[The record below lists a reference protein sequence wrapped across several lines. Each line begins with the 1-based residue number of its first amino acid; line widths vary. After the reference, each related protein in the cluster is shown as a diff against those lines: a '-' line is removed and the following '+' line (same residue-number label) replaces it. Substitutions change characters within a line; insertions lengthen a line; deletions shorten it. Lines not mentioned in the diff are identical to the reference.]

1 MLKLIHKIKA
11 SDSHIRRCTHYLQV
25 VLVFFIISFFISDN
39 ITAQKKSYDNK
50 KTKRNYYNNYDKSSS
65 SKSSAVNVNYHNDK
79 QRNKDYSDNYESN
92 RRTKSDSYTKNEKD
106 FRNNENEHP
115 ENYFRIDKS
124 KTSLWDGKHWNESNF
139 PLKIFVKESSSRYYK
154 SDYKDYIKYA
164 MDVWR
169 KADDRIQY
177 RFVKNADD
185 ADVALI
191 FVENLGEKYEDSYLG
206 LTDYETYE
214 SNEIKFSKIQI
225 SLIKN
230 GDEKISAGEIKATI
244 IHELGHAFG
253 LGHSESENDL
263 MYPYISP
270 EHTSEMTYDELS
282 KGDKL
287 AVKDVINL
295 SFEDNYVWK

>member
-1 MLKLIHKIKA
+1 MKNFNHLVSAILIF
-11 SDSHIRRCTHYLQV
+11 S
-25 VLVFFIISFFISDN
+25 ISCLFLIDN
-39 ITAQKKSYDNK
+39 TSAQNKYYENKKSK
-50 KTKRNYYNNYDKSSS
+50 KNYYNNYEKSSS
-65 SKSSAVNVNYHNDK
+65 LKSSAVNVEYRKDN
-79 QRNKDYSDNYESN
+79 RRSKDYSDYHETNK
-92 RRTKSDSYTKNEKD
+92 RTKSDSYSKREKD
-106 FRNNENEHP
+106 FNKNENENS

-124 KTSLWDGKHWNESNF
+124 KNSLWDGKHWEKSDF
-139 PLKIFVKESSSRYYK
+139 PLNIYVKEASSRYYK
-154 SDYKDYIKYA
+154 SVYKEYVKYA

-177 RFVKNADD
+177 KFVNSVGD
-185 ADVALI
+185 ADIALI
-191 FVENLGEKYEDSYLG
+191 FVENLGDKYEENYLG
-206 LTDYETYE
+206 LTDYDT
-214 SNEIKFSKIQI
+214 NRNKEIEFSKIQI

-230 GDEKISAGEIKATI
+230 GDEKVPAGEIKATI

-287 AVKDVINL
+287 AVKDVVGL
-295 SFEDNYVWK
+295 SFDERYVSK